1 MKFSDV
7 LNNVK
12 NNKLY
17 SLMAVLGFS
26 VIIIFYCICDIIN
39 PIL

>member
-1 MKFSDV
+1 MKYTEV
-7 LNNVK
+7 LNNVN

-26 VIIIFYCICDIIN
+26 VIVYFIVF
-39 PIL
+39 